1 MQPLSTTPGFWF
13 VNANIAAVESL
24 SVIVT
29 VPAEK
34 VFPAFSVVPD
44 SAAHVPGPATD
55 HNTVSMTT
63 LRASRANVAGRGKR
77 LRGRP
82 PDAGGTTWTSSP
94 DRRPTRCVD
103 SAVAA
108 TGFT

>member
-44 SAAHVPGPATD
+44 SAARAWPGNRPQHGQHD
-55 HNTVSMTT
+55 HAEGEP
-63 LRASRANVAGRGKR
+63 RD
-77 LRGRP
+77 RGRP
-82 PDAGGTTWTSSP
+82 RQAAPGPPSRRRWDHLDVVTGPAVDAV
-94 DRRPTRCVD
+94 R
-103 SAVAA
+103 
-108 TGFT
+108 